1 MVEHAESS
9 ARTRSLRAP
18 RRHGILQG
26 MKSPVHPPLGVLVR
40 RAFALRCPR
49 CGGRGI
55 WRSWF
60 KMEHACPT
68 CGLVLERGESSDFFI
83 GAYLINLVVAEL
95 SAVIV
100 AAVMWMTLGSRVSF
114 NVLWGASMALA
125 ILMPI
130 LFYPFS
136 RDLWLALDL
145 HFRPSEA
152 GDVQRR

>member
-1 MVEHAESS
+1 MES
-9 ARTRSLRAP
+9 P
-18 RRHGILQG
+18 
-26 MKSPVHPPLGVLVR
+26 PPPPLGLLVR
-40 RAFALRCPR
+40 RALALRCPR

-60 KMEHACPT
+60 KMVHACPT
-68 CGLVLERGESSDFFI
+68 CGQVLERGESSDFFI

-100 AAVMWMTLGSRVSF
+100 AAVMWITLGSRVSF

-125 ILMPI
+125 IVMPVV
-130 LFYPFS
+130 FYPFS
-136 RDLWLALDL
+136 RELWLAFDL

-152 GDVQRR
+152 GDVQTR